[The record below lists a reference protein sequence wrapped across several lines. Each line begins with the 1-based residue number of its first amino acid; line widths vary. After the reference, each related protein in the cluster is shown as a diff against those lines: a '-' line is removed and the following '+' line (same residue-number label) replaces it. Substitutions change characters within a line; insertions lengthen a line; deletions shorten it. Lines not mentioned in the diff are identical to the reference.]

1 MTTPA
6 EYRALAAR
14 VMALNTLIA
23 RAQELRDAAAKEI
36 KE

>member
-1 MTTPA
+1 MRLMKWRP
-6 EYRALAAR
+6 EYR
-14 VMALNTLIA
+14 VIALNTLIA